1 MWSLDGIVC
10 MGEMLK
16 NAVRLAF
23 PKGAQMKDT
32 KQLLDVVPDSSS
44 VRRAIDVCEGERV
57 PEATLRGLVVE
68 AMDLSSWCF
77 GRAKKRLQASP

>member
-32 KQLLDVVPDSSS
+32 KKLLYARLDSSS
-44 VRRAIDVCEGERV
+44 VRAIDVCEGERV